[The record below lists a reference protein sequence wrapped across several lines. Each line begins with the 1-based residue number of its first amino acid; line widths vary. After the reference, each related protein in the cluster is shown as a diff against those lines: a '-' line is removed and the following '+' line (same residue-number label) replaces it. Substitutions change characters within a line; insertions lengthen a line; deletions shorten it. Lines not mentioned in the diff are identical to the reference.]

1 MYEIVG
7 GKTTSIIVYHG
18 GTDRIEYPLFD
29 AGRAH
34 LDFGLGFY
42 VADMLLQATEW
53 AKKVA
58 DLRRAHPVI
67 NKYELNRDAIL
78 SECRCKV
85 FADYDGEWLD
95 FIVASRQGQKPWA
108 QFDYIEG
115 GVADDR
121 VIDTINLY
129 MAGLMTREVALVRLS
144 EHRPNNQM
152 CLLSQQLIDKYLIF
166 NGAESV

>member
-1 MYEIVG
+1 MSV
-7 GKTTSIIVYHG
+7 IVYHG
-18 GTDRIEYPLFD
+18 GTNKIEHPLAD
-29 AGRAH
+29 AGRAN

-42 VADMLLQATEW
+42 VTDMPSQAIEW

-58 DLRRAHPVI
+58 DHRHARPIV
-67 NKYELNRDAIL
+67 NEYRLNRSVIM
-78 SECRCKV
+78 SEYRCKV

-95 FIVASRQGQKPWA
+95 FIVASRLGQKPWE
-108 QFDYIEG
+108 QYDYIEG

-129 MAGLMTREVALVRLS
+129 MAGLMTREVALARLS

-166 NGAESV
+166 NAAESV

>member
-1 MYEIVG
+1 MSIV
-7 GKTTSIIVYHG
+7 VYHG
-18 GTDRIEYPLFD
+18 GTDEIEHPLFD
-29 AGRAH
+29 AGRAN

-42 VADMLLQATEW
+42 VTDMQSQATEW

-58 DLRRAHPVI
+58 DHRHAQPLV

-78 SECRCKV
+78 SEYRCKV
-85 FADYDGEWLD
+85 FMDYDGEWLD
-95 FIVASRQGQKPWA
+95 FIVASRQGLKPWA
-108 QFDYIEG
+108 QYDYIEG

-129 MAGLMTREVALVRLS
+129 MAGLMPREVALARLS

-166 NGAESV
+166 HGAESV

>member
-1 MYEIVG
+1 M
-7 GKTTSIIVYHG
+7 SIIVYHG
-18 GTDRIEYPLFD
+18 GTDKIVHPLYD
-29 AGRAH
+29 AGRAN

-42 VADMLLQATEW
+42 VTDMLSQATDW

-58 DLRRAHPVI
+58 DHRHTLPVV
-67 NKYELNRDAIL
+67 NNYELNRDAIL
-78 SECRCKV
+78 SEYRCKV
-85 FADYDGEWLD
+85 FTNYDGEWLD
-95 FIVASRQGQKPWA
+95 FIVASRLGQKPWA
-108 QFDYIEG
+108 QYDYIEG

-129 MAGLMTREVALVRLS
+129 LVGLMTREVALARLS

-166 NGAESV
+166 NGAESI

>member
-1 MYEIVG
+1 M
-7 GKTTSIIVYHG
+7 SIIVYHG
-18 GTDRIEYPLFD
+18 GTDSIESPLFNV
-29 AGRAH
+29 GRAN

-42 VADMLLQATEW
+42 VTDVYSQAVDW

-58 DLRRAHPVI
+58 NHRQKSPII
-67 NKYELNRDAIL
+67 NKYELNGDSVL
-78 SECRCKV
+78 SEYRCKV
-85 FADYDGEWLD
+85 FTDYDGEWLD
-95 FIVASRQGQKPWA
+95 FIVASRLGQKPWE

-129 MAGLMTREVALVRLS
+129 MSDLMTREVALARLA

-166 NGAESV
+166 NGAEST

>member
-1 MYEIVG
+1 M
-7 GKTTSIIVYHG
+7 SIIVYHG
-18 GTDRIEYPLFD
+18 GTDRIERPLSD
-29 AGRAH
+29 AGRAN

-42 VADMLLQATEW
+42 VTDMHSQAMEW

-58 DLRRAHPVI
+58 DHRHLFPIV
-67 NKYELNRDAIL
+67 NSYELNRDAIL
-78 SECRCKV
+78 SEYRCKV
-85 FADYDGEWLD
+85 FTDYDGEWLD

-108 QFDYIEG
+108 QYDYIEG

-129 MAGLMTREVALVRLS
+129 MLGLMTRDVALARLS

-166 NGAESV
+166 NETESV

>member
-1 MYEIVG
+1 M
-7 GKTTSIIVYHG
+7 SIRVYHG
-18 GTDRIEYPLFD
+18 GTDRIEHPLSD
-29 AGRAH
+29 AGRAN

-42 VADMLLQATEW
+42 VTDMPSQATEW

-58 DLRRAHPVI
+58 DHRLACPVV
-67 NKYELNRDAIL
+67 NTYMLDRDAIL
-78 SECRCKV
+78 SEYRCKV
-85 FADYDGEWLD
+85 FTDYDGEWLD
-95 FIVASRQGQKPWA
+95 FIVASRQGEKPWA
-108 QFDYIEG
+108 QYDYIEG

-152 CLLSQQLIDKYLIF
+152 CLLSQQLIDKYLVF
-166 NGAESV
+166 NGTE

>member
-1 MYEIVG
+1 MS
-7 GKTTSIIVYHG
+7 TIVYHG
-18 GTDRIEYPLFD
+18 GTDKIEHPLSD
-29 AGRAH
+29 IGRAN

-42 VADMLLQATEW
+42 VTEIPSQAIEW

-58 DLRRAHPVI
+58 DHRHTDPIV
-67 NKYELNRDAIL
+67 NKYTLNRDAIL
-78 SECRCKV
+78 LEYRCKV
-85 FADYDGEWLD
+85 FEDYDGEWLD
-95 FIVASRQGQKPWA
+95 FIVASRQGLKPWE
-108 QFDYIEG
+108 QYDYIEG

-129 MAGLMTREVALVRLS
+129 MTGLMTREVALARLS

-166 NGAESV
+166 HGAESI

>member
-1 MYEIVG
+1 M
-7 GKTTSIIVYHG
+7 SIIVYHG
-18 GTDRIEYPLFD
+18 GTDRIEHPLCD
-29 AGRAH
+29 AGRAN

-42 VADMLLQATEW
+42 VTDMPTQATEW
-53 AKKVA
+53 ARKVA
-58 DLRRAHPVI
+58 DHRHTRPVV
-67 NKYELNRDAIL
+67 NKYALHKESIL
-78 SECRCKV
+78 SEYRCKV
-85 FADYDGEWLD
+85 FTDYDGEWLD

-108 QFDYIEG
+108 QYDYIEG

-129 MAGLMTREVALVRLS
+129 MAGLMTREVALARLS

-166 NGAESV
+166 NGAESI